1 MEWELLVGQIELI
14 VEKIRFLW
22 RNLMIFDIERWSF
35 FCVRFG
41 RYVLFNYVNIKEYL
55 IVLWNSMFR
64 VKLING
70 RSLRIII
77 RILFYLYLYQNV
89 KKYNLQIF

>member
-1 MEWELLVGQIELI
+1 ME
-14 VEKIRFLW
+14 FL
-22 RNLMIFDIERWSF
+22 
-35 FCVRFG
+35 CVRFG

-64 VKLING
+64 VKLINE

>member
-35 FCVRFG
+35 FVFDLEDV
-41 RYVLFNYVNIKEYL
+41 YFL
-55 IVLWNSMFR
+55 IT
-64 VKLING
+64 
-70 RSLRIII
+70 
-77 RILFYLYLYQNV
+77 
-89 KKYNLQIF
+89 